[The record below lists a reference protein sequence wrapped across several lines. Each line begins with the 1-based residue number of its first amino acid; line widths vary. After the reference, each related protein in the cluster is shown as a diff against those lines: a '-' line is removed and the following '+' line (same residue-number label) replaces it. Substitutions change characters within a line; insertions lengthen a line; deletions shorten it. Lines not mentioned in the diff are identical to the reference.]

1 MSIVNTIQVPKMRRT
16 RIKGRSHTFDF
27 NCRIGELIPFLA
39 EECVAGDI
47 VKYGVESV
55 IQFPALKKPLF
66 SDGWKVDFFYFF
78 SPYRILW
85 KDWINFLPVHSTYNE
100 DGTNIT
106 PSLPRVSSLSTSES
120 SLDVGDS
127 LPHVTQFTKNYDGV
141 ILANNAKFS
150 IDDYLQASVPG
161 ISPYAKSL
169 PIDLNHRA
177 YLAIYQYFFRD
188 ENLDS
193 DVWSFDEQSP
203 IAVDKT
209 SISSTSWLVSAGIQ
223 SRAWKKDYFTG
234 GLPWIQKGVAPALP
248 LYGSASAQLEQNR
261 ISFVNPVVG
270 GEPPIYDKYIAE
282 LGSNY
287 SGTNYYVDRHHVGS
301 GDDPIPPV
309 GTPLG
314 LINKNV
320 DVDLSD
326 VTSADISELW
336 TSMQIQKFLVRNA
349 QVGTR
354 YNEFLMAHYGV
365 SPRDETLQRPI
376 FLGST
381 SQPVF
386 VSEVTQNSESGT
398 TPQGTKTAKAISAGA
413 DYVGKYHVKE
423 PGVLMGIMCISPK
436 AVYTQGI
443 DRFYLKDSPYDFYNR
458 LFENLTDQPTYN
470 AEIFLQNGDGTGD
483 TDNRGTFNFMPRYC
497 EYKIARD
504 RVAGDLRDSLSM
516 WHTGRIFAS
525 RPSFNSAFLHQ
536 GYSSLDRIFAVGG
549 ETRNCICHVVNKLDM
564 LRPMSYLNMVG
575 ARI

>member
-27 NCRIGELIPFLA
+27 NCRIGELIPILA

-47 VKYGVESV
+47 VKVGVESV

-78 SPYRILW
+78 VPYRILW

-100 DGTNIT
+100 DGTNTT
-106 PSLPRVSSLSTSES
+106 PSLPRVLTFLTS
-120 SLDVGDS
+120 DGYTVGDP
-127 LPHVTQFTKNYDGV
+127 LPNVSGVRLNYLGV
-141 ILANNAKFS
+141 ESNRLSKFS
-150 IDDYLQASVPG
+150 LDDYLNSCVPSVNASG
-161 ISPYAKSL
+161 KSIA
-169 PIDLNHRA
+169 IDLNHRA

-193 DVWSFDEQSP
+193 DVWDFDTFSP
-203 IAVDKT
+203 ICIGLEGNSCCCAD
-209 SISSTSWLVSAGIQ
+209 IM

-248 LYGSASAQLEQNR
+248 LYGSASASGSSGRNILDFGGYTSSSSGIVPQPPFIQAGVK
-261 ISFVNPVVG
+261 SDGSVVDITNLNHPANSAVFTT
-270 GEPPIYDKYIAE
+270 PPQS
-282 LGSNY
+282 LN
-287 SGTNYYVDRHHVGS
+287 
-301 GDDPIPPV
+301 
-309 GTPLG
+309 L
-314 LINKNV
+314 
-320 DVDLSD
+320 DVDLTD

-354 YNEFLMAHYGV
+354 YNEFLMAHYGI

-386 VSEVTQNSESGT
+386 VSEVTQNSESGS

-436 AVYTQGI
+436 AVYTQGV

-470 AEIFLQNGDGTGD
+470 AEIYLQAGDGTGD
-483 TDNRGTFNFMPRYC
+483 TQNRGTFNFMPRYC

-549 ETRNCICHVVNKLDM
+549 DTRNCICHVVNKLDM